1 MNVSDRIKELRKKLN
16 LSQTAFGEKLG
27 VTKSVI
33 VNIELGRV
41 EPKEI
46 FIKLLCKTFDVNP
59 FWITDGKG
67 DIFLEPKENI
77 IENLADIYELNQLET
92 TIIKKFV
99 SLNKADRKVIL
110 KFICSLNDN
119 IKAINTL

>member
-1 MNVSDRIKELRKKLN
+1 MNVSDRIRELRKKLN

-27 VTKSVI
+27 VSKSVI

-41 EPKEI
+41 RPKEM

-59 FWITDGKG
+59 FWITNGKG
-67 DIFLEPKENI
+67 DIFFESKDNI
-77 IENLADIYELNQLET
+77 IKDLADKYELNQLET

-110 KFICSLNDN
+110 EFICSLNEN
-119 IKAINTL
+119 